1 MIELETPSRI
11 WSADAAGQLQQAIKF
26 MVTTF
31 LNDGLVQ
38 RAKVVS
44 LLENIIQ
51 GLEKDPDKIQ
61 SL

>member
-1 MIELETPSRI
+1 MIELETSI
-11 WSADAAGQLQQAIKF
+11 WSADAAGQLEQAIKF

-38 RAKVVS
+38 RAEVVS
-44 LLENIIQ
+44 LLEDILQ
-51 GLEKDPDKIQ
+51 GLEKDPDRIQ